1 MGDTLIF
8 IVIFLLR
15 AAGLIFLLR
24 FILQACQVDFYNPIS
39 EGIVKATNPVLNP
52 LRVVLRPYRNL
63 DIASFLMAW
72 LVHGA
77 VLVIFMVEREVGLD
91 PIVILNDSLHA
102 TISAVITVFLISIFI
117 SIAIS
122 WIAPQVSSPG
132 TSLIRDVTEPVLS
145 PARRVIPPIGGTL
158 DLSPI
163 LTVLVLSVIQ
173 GPVLE
178 GLLPYRFWQMI

>member
-8 IVIFLLR
+8 IVTFLLR

-24 FILQACQVDFYNPIS
+24 FILQACRADFYNPIS

-52 LRVVLRPYRNL
+52 IRLVLRPYRNL
-63 DIASFLMAW
+63 DTASFLMAW
-72 LVHGA
+72 IVHA
-77 VLVIFMVEREVGLD
+77 LVLVTFMLEREFGLD
-91 PIVILNDSLHA
+91 PIVILNDSLRA
-102 TISAVITVFLISIFI
+102 TISAVITVFLIAIFI
-117 SIAIS
+117 SIVIS

-132 TSLIRDVTEPVLS
+132 TSLIRDVAEPVLS

-163 LTVLVLSVIQ
+163 LTVIVLSAIQ
-173 GPVLE
+173 GPVLAA
-178 GLLPYRFWQMI
+178 LLPYRFWQMI